1 MRVKSKFCCFYK
13 ITVVLLIFMI
23 FSTSCSDN
31 MPTIS
36 KLADFTL
43 KQYTD
48 GKIETGNVIY
58 KANISDY
65 SSDNSD
71 IYNIYMSDNNFY
83 KTVML
88 DENIVLIQET
98 VYFHSVK
105 GYIVTYDNS
114 ELPTELTVPSAL
126 GYDADKIHISKR
138 NGYDN
143 IYIYDAGM

>member
-1 MRVKSKFCCFYK
+1 MRVKSKFCHFRK
-13 ITVVLLIFMI
+13 IALILTTLIFL
-23 FSTSCSDN
+23 SSCSDTI
-31 MPTIS
+31 PTIS

-43 KQYTD
+43 KQYTE
-48 GKIETGNVIY
+48 GKIETGDVIY
-58 KANISDY
+58 RANISDY

-98 VYFHSVK
+98 VYFHSAK

-114 ELPTELTVPSAL
+114 ELPTELTVPPAL
-126 GYDADKIHISKR
+126 GYDADKIQISEY

-143 IYIYDAGM
+143 IYIYDAGI

>member
-1 MRVKSKFCCFYK
+1 MRGKSKFCHFCK
-13 ITVVLLIFMI
+13 IALVLTPLIFL
-23 FSTSCSDN
+23 SACSDTI
-31 MPTIS
+31 PIIS

-43 KQYTD
+43 KQYAE
-48 GKIETGNVIY
+48 GKIETGEVIY
-58 KANISDY
+58 KTNISSY

-71 IYNIYMSDNNFY
+71 IYNIYMSDSNFY

-114 ELPTELTVPSAL
+114 ELPTELTVPPAL
-126 GYDADKIHISKR
+126 GYDADKIQISEYS
-138 NGYDN
+138 GYDN